1 MKWMCFFGILL
12 LYSCGSMIAE
22 SELNSPKIAINP
34 EDDLLQIA
42 QELEKKSSL
51 HSIAIVNWDKF
62 NYVPKVSFIMG
73 HDNENIYLK
82 FYVSENHIL
91 AKHST
96 PNSSTHQ
103 DSCVE
108 FFIDPDQS
116 GQYYNFE
123 FNCIGT
129 THLAYGPD
137 RYNRTFIDKD
147 KILDQIK
154 ITSTLGALPF
164 EEKSGQFNWEMTV
177 KLPSSIFVY
186 HPDLK
191 FSGLKSKANFYKCA
205 DATQTPHYLS
215 WSVVESENPDFHRPE
230 FFGFL
235 NFE

>member
-1 MKWMCFFGILL
+1 MKLLQFLGLL
-12 LYSCGSMIAE
+12 LLFSNGLMVAQSK
-22 SELNSPKIAINP
+22 LNSPKISIISQDNFV
-34 EDDLLQIA
+34 QID
-42 QELEKKSSL
+42 QELERNSSL
-51 HSIAIVNWDKF
+51 HSIDIINWEKF
-62 NYVPKVSFIMG
+62 NYVPKVTFRMG
-73 HDNENIYLK
+73 HDDENIYLK

-137 RYNRTFIDKD
+137 RFNRTFIDKN

-154 ITSTLGALPF
+154 IISTLGSLPF
-164 EEKSGQFNWEMTV
+164 EEKSGQFSWEMTV

-186 HPDLK
+186 HPNLK
-191 FSGLKSKANFYKCA
+191 FSSLISRANFYKCA
-205 DATQTPHYLS
+205 DATTTPHYLS
-215 WSVVESENPDFHRPE
+215 WSSVETENPDFHRPE
-230 FFGFL
+230 FFGLL

>member
-1 MKWMCFFGILL
+1 MCFFGILL

-62 NYVPKVSFIMG
+62 NYVPKVSFRMG

-108 FFIDPDQS
+108 FF
-116 GQYYNFE
+116 Y
-123 FNCIGT
+123 
-129 THLAYGPD
+129 
-137 RYNRTFIDKD
+137 
-147 KILDQIK
+147 
-154 ITSTLGALPF
+154 
-164 EEKSGQFNWEMTV
+164 
-177 KLPSSIFVY
+177 
-186 HPDLK
+186 
-191 FSGLKSKANFYKCA
+191 
-205 DATQTPHYLS
+205 
-215 WSVVESENPDFHRPE
+215 
-230 FFGFL
+230 
-235 NFE
+235 